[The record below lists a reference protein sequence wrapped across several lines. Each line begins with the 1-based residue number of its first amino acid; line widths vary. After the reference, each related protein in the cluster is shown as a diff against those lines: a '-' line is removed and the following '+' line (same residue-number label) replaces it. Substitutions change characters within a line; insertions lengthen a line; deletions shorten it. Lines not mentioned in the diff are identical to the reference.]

1 MKNGVW
7 GIVIVLLTLLVVG
20 AARTYDEARHSLL
33 VMDCTR
39 EYFSYDG
46 KFPNKTEKV
55 THCFKIDKETGEVWI
70 FKDERREVPNS
81 NKILVKQYFEPIP
94 YEETV
99 LPRETR

>member
-1 MKNGVW
+1 MKNAVW
-7 GIVIVLLTLLVVG
+7 SVAIVLLTLLVIG
-20 AARTYDEARHSLL
+20 AGRMYDDKRHAL
-33 VMDCTR
+33 VVLDCTR

-81 NKILVKQYFEPIP
+81 SKIHVKQYFEKLP
-94 YEETV
+94 YEEVV